1 MKMAKIILVEINF
14 MDIRINIK
22 VLKKQGYTTIQ
33 NIYPQFLGGILRNN
47 KGDNIHKSEALKR

>member
-1 MKMAKIILVEINF
+1 MKIAKIILVEINY

-33 NIYPQFLGGILRNN
+33 NFFPQF
-47 KGDNIHKSEALKR
+47 